1 MSHLVVVLHR
11 HGNNSDENSN
21 NDDSIKEFSVD
32 ENVKL
37 FLERDPD
44 LMLED
49 ETVGKAN
56 HKQLTLL

>member
-1 MSHLVVVLHR
+1 MSHLVVVLYR
-11 HGNNSDENSN
+11 HGNNSDENSD

-32 ENVKL
+32 KNVKL

-49 ETVGKAN
+49 ETVG
-56 HKQLTLL
+56 